1 MGLNIAGDHKLQ
13 SHFRHLLGMPE
24 LSEDDFKK
32 IYEGQATVA
41 EKTETTIED
50 DTHANDN
57 PNDRPFEQN
66 DMNYTG
72 GEM

>member
-24 LSEDDFKK
+24 LSEEDFKR
-32 IYEGQATVA
+32 IYEGQATIA
-41 EKTETTIED
+41 EKTNTTIED
-50 DTHANDN
+50 VN

-72 GEM
+72 DGEM

>member
-1 MGLNIAGDHKLQ
+1 MRAMGLNIAGDHKLQ
-13 SHFRHLLGMPE
+13 SYFRHLLGMPE
-24 LSEDDFKK
+24 LSEEDFKK
-32 IYEGQATVA
+32 IYECQA
-41 EKTETTIED
+41 EKTETTIEY